1 MPDLA
6 SQHQR
11 GKTVKSPKLGL
22 QPQAIC
28 VFLALTWAGTAAA
41 QSADEDE
48 LALTYGDKSY
58 ISIVTGSQQAIA
70 RAPAAATVITA
81 HDIESMGATDLEQVL
96 ESVPGLHVSFSS
108 LAGNPI
114 YSFRG
119 IFTGFNPQ
127 VLMLVNSIPITNV
140 FAGNRS
146 QIWGGMPLENV
157 ARVEVIRGPG
167 SALYGAD
174 AFSGVINVI
183 TKTAAD
189 IKGTEY
195 GIRTGSFK
203 SRDAWIQHG
212 GNLGPLEA
220 AFYLRT
226 GHTDGQRGIIK
237 QDALFGSL
245 ATLAPG
251 PISTSRN
258 AMDARADLSYDLW
271 RFRAGYQ
278 QREVG
283 IGTGL
288 ADSLDP
294 NSRVPASRLY
304 LDLNYQNSNWAP
316 NWDISSV
323 IGYYDIKE
331 KASDPAFMLFPPG
344 ALPGFPEGVIGNP
357 GHSER
362 HSHVSL
368 SAFYSGFE
376 RHRVRMGAGYRIE
389 DLYETSE
396 TKNYNIVA
404 LPGIGPSF
412 IPLGSI
418 VDVSGTPDV
427 YLTPHKRNLGYLFMQ
442 DEWTFA
448 KDWTLT
454 AGVRHDRYSDF
465 GQTTNP
471 RLALVWD
478 AAYNLVVKAMHGR
491 AFRAPSF
498 TEQYNINNPVSIGN
512 PTLRPETI
520 GTSELAFSWQP
531 SQGLQTNLSLFHYR
545 MRDIIRF
552 VPDATGATAQNS
564 GGQSGHGLELDASWE
579 ATRNLR
585 LAGSFSLQHSTDNAT
600 GKDAGLA
607 PHRRLFVRADWRF
620 APLWQLGTTVNHVA
634 DRKRQPNDSRP
645 PVADYTTLDLSL
657 RREKFAGNWEVRATV
672 LNLFNRDAREPSLSP
687 GNIPFDLPLPGRA
700 IYVQFQHSL

>member
-1 MPDLA
+1 MN
-6 SQHQR
+6 
-11 GKTVKSPKLGL
+11 PKL
-22 QPQAIC
+22 PFKRQALC
-28 VFLALTWAGTAAA
+28 AFLTLAWASTAAA
-41 QSADEDE
+41 QTSEEEE
-48 LALTYGDKSY
+48 LALAYGDKPSV
-58 ISIVTGSQQAIA
+58 SIATGSQQTIA
-70 RAPAAATVITA
+70 RAPAVATVITA
-81 HDIESMGATDLEQVL
+81 RDIEAMGATDLDQVL
-96 ESVPGLHVSFSS
+96 ESVPGLHVSVSS
-108 LAGNPI
+108 LGANPI

-119 IFTGFNPQ
+119 IHTGYNPQ
-127 VLMLVNSIPITNV
+127 VLMLTNGIPITSV
-140 FAGNRS
+140 FVGNRS
-146 QIWGGMPLENV
+146 LAWGGMPLENV
-157 ARVEVIRGPG
+157 ARIEVIRGPG

-195 GIRTGSFK
+195 GIRVGSFK

-220 AFYLRT
+220 AFYLRA
-226 GHTDGQRGIIK
+226 GKTDGQHGIIQK
-237 QDALFGSL
+237 DLQSALDPL
-245 ATLAPG
+245 ASLAPG
-251 PISTSRN
+251 SIN
-258 AMDARADLSYDLW
+258 AARTALDARADMSFDQW

-283 IGTGL
+283 ISTGL
-288 ADSLDP
+288 AESLDP
-294 NSRVPASRLY
+294 KGRIPESRLY
-304 LDLNYQNSNWAP
+304 VDLTYLNANWAP
-316 NWDISSV
+316 NWDLSAV
-323 IGYYDIKE
+323 VGYYDIKE
-331 KASDPAFMLFPPG
+331 SPGNPAYTLFPAG
-344 ALPGFPEGVIGNP
+344 AFGGAFPNGVIGNP

-362 HSHVSL
+362 HSHASL
-368 SAFYSGFE
+368 SAFYTGFE
-376 RHRVRMGAGYRIE
+376 RHRLRLGTGYRIE
-389 DLYETSE
+389 DLYATTE
-396 TKNYNIVA
+396 TKNYQLTA
-404 LPGIGPSF
+404 GGLPL
-412 IPLGSI
+412 PLGSI

-427 YLTPHKRNLGYLFMQ
+427 YLTPHKRNLAYLFAQ
-442 DEWTFA
+442 DEWTIA

-478 AAYNLVVKAMHGR
+478 AAYNLVIKGMHGR

-498 TEQYNINNPVSIGN
+498 AEQYNINNPVSIGN
-512 PTLRPETI
+512 PALRPETI
-520 GTSELAFSWQP
+520 ATSELAFSWQP

-564 GGQSGHGLELDASWE
+564 GGQSGRGLELDASWE

-585 LAGSFSLQHSTDNAT
+585 LSGSFSLQHSVDNAT

-634 DRKRQPNDSRP
+634 DRKRQPDDSRP
-645 PVADYTTLDLSL
+645 PVADYSTLDLSL